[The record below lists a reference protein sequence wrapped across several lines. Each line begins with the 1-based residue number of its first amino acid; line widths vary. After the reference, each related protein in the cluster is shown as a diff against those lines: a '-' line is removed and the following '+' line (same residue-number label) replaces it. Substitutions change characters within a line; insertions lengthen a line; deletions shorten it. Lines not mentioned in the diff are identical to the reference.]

1 MNKLGEITVLMSTA
15 ISLSLVKIGL
25 KTNSFYHYAK
35 FCRDP
40 FLNCNYSNE
49 NMSEIFLY
57 VMIDKRVFCG
67 MSSKTRIL
75 TRFDDALHKLRF
87 SLRKN
92 CLINSRRHMAVFFNS
107 MRTYYYNHVQ
117 KCIRNH
123 SSEI

>member
-1 MNKLGEITVLMSTA
+1 MEE
-15 ISLSLVKIGL
+15 SL
-25 KTNSFYHYAK
+25 F
-35 FCRDP
+35 F
-40 FLNCNYSNE
+40 NE

-92 CLINSRRHMAVFFNS
+92 CLINSRRHMAGFYTQCV
-107 MRTYYYNHVQ
+107 RTITTMSK

-123 SSEI
+123 SSEIK